1 MLEQS
6 TLYVILG
13 ALAIVL
19 ATITLA
25 VIKVRAATKN
35 ANKGNNNNKQYSGNR
50 SGPSQSSLQRK
61 ERELKK
67 RERNLGQRKG
77 VLKQQEKIISEKKTE
92 LDNLISEETEKLSK
106 ISGLSKEKA
115 KKNLMDNLKKE
126 LVSEMAQLKERIEE
140 ESRKTVN
147 EEISELIE
155 ESLRKHAEESGTD
168 LSFSVFM
175 LPRPEIKSWVIG
187 SSGRN
192 IRTFESTTG
201 AKLVISQFSDA
212 VVISSTNRNKVRMA
226 EVALDELISLG
237 KITPEL
243 IMDKVAH
250 LKEELVEF
258 FDEDR

>member
-1 MLEQS
+1 MTEQL
-6 TLYVILG
+6 TLYVMLG
-13 ALAIVL
+13 SLAIVVVTIIL
-19 ATITLA
+19 AA
-25 VIKVRAATKN
+25 IKIRSVTANAKN
-35 ANKGNNNNKQYSGNR
+35 GNNYNAQKPGYN

-77 VLKQQEKIISEKKTE
+77 VLKQQEKIISDKKAE
-92 LDNLISEETEKLSK
+92 LDKLISEETEILSK

-115 KKNLMDNLKKE
+115 KKNLMNNLKKQLE
-126 LVSEMAQLKERIEE
+126 SEMARLKEQVEE
-140 ESRKTVN
+140 ESRKTIN
-147 EEISELIE
+147 EEMSELIE

-175 LPRPEIKSWVIG
+175 LPRAEIKSWVIG

-212 VVISSTNRNKVRMA
+212 VVISSPNRNKVRMA
-226 EVALDELISLG
+226 EVALDELISMG

-250 LKEELVEF
+250 LKEEFVEF
-258 FDEDR
+258 FEEDR

>member
-1 MLEQS
+1 MSEQL

-13 ALAIVL
+13 SLAIVL
-19 ATITLA
+19 VTIILA
-25 VIKVRAATKN
+25 VIKVRSVTANTKN
-35 ANKGNNNNKQYSGNR
+35 GNNNNRDRSGNNN
-50 SGPSQSSLQRK
+50 GPSQSSLQRK
-61 ERELKK
+61 ERDLKK
-67 RERNLGQRKG
+67 KERNIGQRKS
-77 VLKQQEKIISEKKTE
+77 VLRQQEKIISDKKAE

-115 KKNLMDNLKKE
+115 KNNLMNNLKKQLE
-126 LVSEMAQLKERIEE
+126 SEMARLKDQIEE

-147 EEISELIE
+147 QEMSELIE
-155 ESLRKHAEESGTD
+155 ESLRKHTEESGTD
-168 LSFSVFM
+168 LAFSVFM
-175 LPRPEIKSWVIG
+175 LPRAEIKSWVIG

-212 VVISSTNRNKVRMA
+212 VVISSTDRNKVRMA
-226 EVALDELISLG
+226 EVALDELISMG

-250 LKEELVEF
+250 LKEEFVEF
-258 FDEDR
+258 FEEER

>member
-1 MLEQS
+1 MTEQL
-6 TLYVILG
+6 TLYVMLG
-13 ALAIVL
+13 SLAIVV
-19 ATITLA
+19 ATIILA
-25 VIKVRAATKN
+25 VIKVRNVTANAKN
-35 ANKGNNNNKQYSGNR
+35 GNNYNVQKPGHN

-77 VLKQQEKIISEKKTE
+77 VLKQQEKIISDKKAE
-92 LDNLISEETEKLSK
+92 LDKLISEETEILSK

-115 KKNLMDNLKKE
+115 KKNLMNNLKKQLE
-126 LVSEMAQLKERIEE
+126 SEMARLKEQVEE
-140 ESRKTVN
+140 ESRKTIN
-147 EEISELIE
+147 EEMSELIE

-175 LPRPEIKSWVIG
+175 LPRSEIKSWVIG

-212 VVISSTNRNKVRMA
+212 VVISSPNKNKVRMA
-226 EVALDELISLG
+226 EVALDELISMG

-250 LKEELVEF
+250 LKEEFVEF
-258 FDEDR
+258 FEED